1 MATIIVE
8 DGTGIDNANSY
19 ITLADAETYF
29 ANKGELGF
37 AGDDD
42 FKKQNL
48 INATTSV
55 DALYGPRYISF
66 LRDNV
71 TQALLWPREQI
82 WDRHSRRI
90 DNGDIPV
97 KLQDAQCEIALLA
110 QNGVDIFPSGT
121 IDNQLTAS
129 SVSIGDIS
137 ESKTFQRVPQDQAAY
152 DGFRQIELILWAILM
167 PVNKKM
173 AFAI

>member
-8 DGTGIDNANSY
+8 DGSGLVNANSY
-19 ITLADAETYF
+19 VTLADADTYF
-29 ANKGELGF
+29 TDKGELGW

-48 INATTSV
+48 INATTAI

-66 LRDNV
+66 LRDQ
-71 TQALLWPREQI
+71 TIQSLLWPREQI

-90 DNGDIPV
+90 DNGDIPTSL
-97 KLQDAQCEIALLA
+97 KNAQMEMALLN
-110 QNGVDIFPSGT
+110 QNGVDLFPEGT
-121 IDNQLTAS
+121 IDNQLTAT
-129 SVSIGDIS
+129 SVTIGEIS
-137 ESKTFQRVPQDQAAY
+137 ESKTFQKVPQDQATY
-152 DGFRQIELILWAILM
+152 EGFREIELILWAILR
-167 PVNKKM
+167 PVTKKM